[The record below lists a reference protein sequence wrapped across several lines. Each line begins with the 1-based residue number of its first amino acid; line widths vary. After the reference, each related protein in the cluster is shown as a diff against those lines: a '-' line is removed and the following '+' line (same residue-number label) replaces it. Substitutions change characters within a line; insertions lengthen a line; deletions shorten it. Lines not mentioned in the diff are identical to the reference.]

1 MKKFAIVE
9 NGVVVN
15 SAIAH
20 APIAPNWIESD
31 AGIGWIDNNGTLEPP
46 PIPVKSRREEI
57 QARLIEIDAIS
68 DKPRTRRELALSR
81 AATKTWLQTLDDEA
95 STLRAKLAALP

>member
-31 AGIGWIDNNGTLEPP
+31 AGIGWVDNNGTLEPP

-57 QARLIEIDAIS
+57 NARLTEIDTTM
-68 DKPRTRRELALSR
+68 DKPRTRRELALSKN
-81 AATKTWLQTLDDEA
+81 ATKAWLQTLDDEA
-95 STLRAKLAALP
+95 SALRAELAALP